1 MSDNGNDFLDDMTQQ
16 LAEPEA
22 PETPEPE
29 QSAAVVETVEKPPET
44 PAPEVTTTPE
54 AREEQTVPIAAL
66 KAERE
71 KRQTFEKELAELRAA
86 QQAAPPQPMPEFYEA
101 PEQHMQ
107 ALELRATQRLY
118 MALEEQ
124 ARAVH
129 PDYDEV
135 FEEVKAAAQDNPAM
149 QQRIFSAANP
159 ALAAYQLGK
168 HLREFKRMEDPVKYR
183 AEIEAEVRAK
193 LEAELKAKEKARA
206 AADADIP
213 PDMTQ
218 ARNASG
224 QFVQQTAA
232 DFSDLFPKN

>member
-16 LAEPEA
+16 LAEPES

-29 QSAAVVETVEKPPET
+29 QPAAVVETVEQPPET

-54 AREEQTVPIAAL
+54 AREEQAVPYAAM
-66 KAERE
+66 KAERD
-71 KRQTFEKELAELRAA
+71 KRQAAEKELAELRAA
-86 QQAAPPQPMPEFYEA
+86 QQATPPQQLPEFYEA

-107 ALELRATQRLY
+107 ALEQRATQRLY

-135 FEEVKAAAQDNPAM
+135 FEEVRAAAQDNPAM

-168 HLREFKRMEDPVKYR
+168 QLREFKRMEDPVKYR

-193 LEAELKAKEKARA
+193 LEAESRAKETARA
-206 AADADIP
+206 AADAAIP

-218 ARNASG
+218 SRNAAG
-224 QFVQQTAA
+224 QYTAQ
-232 DFSDLFPKN
+232 DGDVFTDLFKR

>member
-1 MSDNGNDFLDDMTQQ
+1 MSDNGNDFLDDMTEQ
-16 LAEPEA
+16 LAEPET

-29 QSAAVVETVEKPPET
+29 QPAAVVETVEQTPES

-71 KRQTFEKELAELRAA
+71 KRQAFEKELAELRAA

-107 ALELRATQRLY
+107 ALEQRATQRLY

-168 HLREFKRMEDPVKYR
+168 QLREFKRMEDPVKYR
-183 AEIEAEVRAK
+183 AEIEAEVRTK
-193 LEAELKAKEKARA
+193 LEAESKAKEKARA
-206 AADADIP
+206 AADAAIP

-218 ARNASG
+218 SRNAAG
-224 QFVQQTAA
+224 QFAA
-232 DFSDLFPKN
+232 APENPIDTLFPR

>member
-1 MSDNGNDFLDDMTQQ
+1 MSDNGTDFLDDMTQQ
-16 LAEPEA
+16 QAEPET

-29 QSAAVVETVEKPPET
+29 QPAVVVETVEQEPET

-54 AREEQTVPIAAL
+54 AKEEQTVPIAAL

-71 KRQTFEKELAELRAA
+71 KRQAFEKELAELRAA
-86 QQAAPPQPMPEFYEA
+86 QQAAPPQQLPEFYEA

-107 ALELRATQRLY
+107 ALEQRATQRLY

-168 HLREFKRMEDPVKYR
+168 QLREYKRMEDPVKYR

-193 LEAELKAKEKARA
+193 LEAESKAKEKARA
-206 AADADIP
+206 AADAAIP

-218 ARNASG
+218 SRNAAG
-224 QFVQQTAA
+224 QYAA
-232 DFSDLFPKN
+232 APENPIDTLFPR